1 MTRKDV
7 KEKILKFNQEAKE
20 QAQKACSLAESISRE
35 EMIQCVHTYVCSK
48 FFLDMSES
56 KEKLLYQMAEQS
68 IEKALQMKIPI
79 AKDSEIATTCGMAG
93 TAAMKV
99 ALLMVAVR
107 KDFQVEIPPQQM
119 AFIKN
124 TGELGEL
131 IYKVMCYDHGRS

>member
-20 QAQKACSLAESISRE
+20 QAQKACSLAESISRK

-48 FFLDMSES
+48 FFLDMSDS

-79 AKDSEIATTCGMAG
+79 AKDSEMVTTCGMAG
-93 TAAMKV
+93 SAAMKV

>member
-1 MTRKDV
+1 
-7 KEKILKFNQEAKE
+7 
-20 QAQKACSLAESISRE
+20 
-35 EMIQCVHTYVCSK
+35 
-48 FFLDMSES
+48 MSDS

-79 AKDSEIATTCGMAG
+79 AKDSEMVPTCGMAG
-93 TAAMKV
+93 SAAMKV

>member
-48 FFLDMSES
+48 FFLDMSDS

-68 IEKALQMKIPI
+68 IEKFRLQKTLRWCPP
-79 AKDSEIATTCGMAG
+79 
-93 TAAMKV
+93 V
-99 ALLMVAVR
+99 AW
-107 KDFQVEIPPQQM
+107 
-119 AFIKN
+119 
-124 TGELGEL
+124 LGAQP
-131 IYKVMCYDHGRS
+131 

>member
-20 QAQKACSLAESISRE
+20 QAEKARSLAESISRE
-35 EMIQCVHTYVCSK
+35 EMIQCVHVYVCSK
-48 FFLDMSES
+48 FFLDISES

-79 AKDSEIATTCGMAG
+79 AKDSEMATTCGMAG
-93 TAAMKV
+93 SAAMKV
-99 ALLMVAVR
+99 ALLMVAVK
-107 KDFQVEIPPQQM
+107 KDFQVEIPSQQM

-124 TGELGEL
+124 TGELGDL

>member
-20 QAQKACSLAESISRE
+20 QAQKACSLAESISRK

-48 FFLDMSES
+48 FFLDMSDS

-79 AKDSEIATTCGMAG
+79 AKDSEMVPTCGMAG
-93 TAAMKV
+93 SAAMKV
-99 ALLMVAVR
+99 AL
-107 KDFQVEIPPQQM
+107 EIPPQQM